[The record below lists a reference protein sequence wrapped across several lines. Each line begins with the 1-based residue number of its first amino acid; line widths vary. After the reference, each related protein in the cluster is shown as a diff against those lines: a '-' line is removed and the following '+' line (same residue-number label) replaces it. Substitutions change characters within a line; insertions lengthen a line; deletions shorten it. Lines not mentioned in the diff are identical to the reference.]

1 MEPSASELTS
11 PINIQT
17 QARTLCL
24 SLLLIL
30 LPFAIAIT
38 LTPGLVAMAFFS
50 ACIIA
55 YKTQCLKP
63 FLMVLSV
70 AFLILFLFPT
80 PVGINYETDY
90 FHFPAIRVIAG
101 DGAVNPLG
109 DGDLSWSHF
118 KASLPDAFHRYGAA
132 LYNLT
137 GWVDSVN
144 SLLFIFL
151 VPAWLTWRQFLGR
164 WATLILICSPLVFT
178 TCLTPTPEGATYL
191 LLLTAL
197 GALQAKQPYL
207 VLASILVASSLSLFA
222 WGPSLLIVGY
232 LLYQYPH
239 LWKRITLVV
248 LIGCLYNLGFFIH
261 LFTDASLPTST
272 FTTVIDGDIQTVHW
286 LGRLIHTYFV
296 PYFIPETYANT
307 LCYCKFMGDG
317 MHNFGVLFRLFI
329 WLSLILTM
337 IYRQHLKTWLP
348 ILLICWGS
356 LLCIPMSYMGDMNA
370 TPFIYP
376 VAILPFILLKP
387 RLSALIAVPICF
399 VPIICVGWR
408 LILITEFLTVF
419 DTDHTEMIASD
430 MYNVRCVAREMDLTL
445 TSNDESFTPSG
456 LKMYTYKPHKDI
468 DAFPAFPHN
477 NERHPPS
484 TTPHFTTIIDYGVT
498 AWTPWCLSH
507 LHELVFASIKYRVR
521 SALSFPRGIHDAAT
535 INHR

>member
-1 MEPSASELTS
+1 
-11 PINIQT
+11 
-17 QARTLCL
+17 
-24 SLLLIL
+24 
-30 LPFAIAIT
+30 
-38 LTPGLVAMAFFS
+38 MAFFS

-63 FLMVLSV
+63 FLKVLGV

-118 KASLPDAFHRYGAA
+118 KANLPDAFHRYGAA

-164 WATLILICSPLVFT
+164 WATLILICSPLVFM

-261 LFTDASLPTST
+261 LFTNTSLP
-272 FTTVIDGDIQTVHW
+272 
-286 LGRLIHTYFV
+286 
-296 PYFIPETYANT
+296 ANT
-307 LCYCKFMGDG
+307 LCDCKFMGDG
-317 MHNFGVLFRLFI
+317 IHDFGVLFRLFI

-337 IYRQHLKTWLP
+337 IYRQHLKTWQP

-399 VPIICVGWR
+399 VPIICVGWH

-419 DTDHTEMIASD
+419 NTDHTEMIASD
-430 MYNVRCVAREMDLTL
+430 MYNIRCVAREVNLTL
-445 TSNDESFTPSG
+445 ASNDESFTPSG
-456 LKMYTYKPHKDI
+456 LKMYTYKPHKGI

-477 NERHPPS
+477 NEPHSPS
-484 TTPHFTTIIDYGVT
+484 TTPHFTAIIDYGVT
-498 AWTPWCLSH
+498 TWTPWCLSH